1 MKFTSMFF
9 KASEDYIRD
18 SFSNIATNE
27 RDKQSLALLFHSECR
42 KYSRFTSNIAT
53 NERDSSP
60 LEKTEV

>member
-27 RDKQSLALLFHSECR
+27 RDKQS
-42 KYSRFTSNIAT
+42 
-53 NERDSSP
+53 P
-60 LEKTEV
+60 LEKTKVRRRQAQLKKP

>member
-27 RDKQSLALLFHSECR
+27 RD
-42 KYSRFTSNIAT
+42 
-53 NERDSSP
+53 SSP
-60 LEKTEV
+60 LEKTEVQRRQAQLKKP